1 MKAVQQGGPAMLVH
15 RCIVAYTF
23 GLFFLTLFP
32 SPLRAEET
40 RVLQDY
46 AQIYVNQFFKPDEN
60 LVLSE
65 AAEKKS
71 RALAY
76 YAFGRGLEARGRSA
90 EAIEAY
96 RRVLED
102 QPDQFFLARKTA
114 YLLARSGEQSEALA
128 LLEKSL
134 ANNPDEPYAHISLSE
149 FLLTYQ
155 ANDPA
160 GRQRAFDVIEKA
172 VKQFPDEP
180 AVYEHLVKLY
190 LSVDRREEA
199 RKLISEAA
207 ARENKSAA
215 YWLRLGRLAAQVW
228 AIRPGADPADS
239 EVVNKIYGKALDL
252 AGTDSGITE
261 QVADYYH
268 ATSQFD
274 RAISTYVQI
283 ITAEPDR
290 LDLREK
296 LARAY
301 GGKGD
306 GEKVLETLKEIVAI
320 DSQNADVHK
329 QIAGIYMR
337 TERFKEAIPHLQ
349 AALSITK
356 GSATEYGALG
366 RMMIE
371 SEEFEIS
378 VKFLKEAAYL
388 FPESPDFPFLLTF
401 SLGKLERW
409 EEAIKQFQ
417 ATIALSKDAQPQ
429 LLNEGFYFRYA
440 AAHERLGHFKEAA
453 EFFRKTMEL
462 IARNDPNGENVQF
475 TATVYNYLGYMWVE
489 NDMNLDEA
497 GELIKMAAQLQPESG
512 AIADSL
518 GWFYFKKGKFEES
531 RDELLRAESLIEE
544 MDAVILD
551 HIGQAFYQVGNKEK
565 AIDYLERA
573 VELEPTKEEYLARL
587 KEFRD
592 GTAKRLSP
600 AGAPAGSPP
609 PAEAPKA
616 GDKVS
621 TPSPDP
627 APAAPVSAPAPQE
640 AKPE

>member
-1 MKAVQQGGPAMLVH
+1 MKAVQQGGPIMLVH
-15 RCIVAYTF
+15 RCIVAYAPAF
-23 GLFFLTLFP
+23 FSLILFSSLA
-32 SPLRAEET
+32 RAEET
-40 RVLQDY
+40 RTLEDY
-46 AQIYVNQFFKPDEN
+46 AQVYVNQFFNPQEG

-65 AAEKKS
+65 KAQKKS
-71 RALAY
+71 QALAH
-76 YAFGRGLEARGRSA
+76 YAVGRGFEAQGRA
-90 EAIEAY
+90 QDAIDSY
-96 RRVLED
+96 TRVLEN

-114 YLLARSGEQSEALA
+114 YLLARSGEQGEALV

-134 ANNPDEPYAHISLSE
+134 VNNPGEPYAHISLSE
-149 FLLTYQ
+149 FLATYQ
-155 ANDPA
+155 ASDPV
-160 GRQRAFDVIEKA
+160 GRQRAFEVIEKA
-172 VKQFPDEP
+172 VTQFPDEP

-190 LSVDRREEA
+190 LSADRREDA
-199 RKLISEAA
+199 RKLITGAS
-207 ARENKSAA
+207 ARENKSPG

-228 AIRPGADPADS
+228 AIQQGTDPADAA
-239 EVVNKIYGKALDL
+239 VVNAIYAKALDF
-252 AGTDSGITE
+252 AGNDSSVIE

-274 RAISTYVQI
+274 RAIAAYVQI
-283 ITAEPDR
+283 IAAEPDR

-306 GEKVLETLKEIVAI
+306 GEKVLETLNEIVGI

-371 SEEFEIS
+371 SKEYEVS
-378 VKFLKEAAYL
+378 VKFLTEAAYL

-401 SLGKLERW
+401 SLGNLERW
-409 EEAIKQFQ
+409 DEAIVQFK
-417 ATIALSKDAQPQ
+417 ATVALSKEAQPQ

-440 AAHERLGHFKEAA
+440 AAHERLGNFKEA
-453 EFFRKTMEL
+453 EELFRKTMEL
-462 IARNDPNGENVQF
+462 IARNDPNGENVEF
-475 TATVYNYLGYMWVE
+475 TATVYNYLGYMWIE
-489 NDMNLDEA
+489 NDMNIDEA
-497 GELIKMAAQLQPESG
+497 GELIKTAAELQPDSG

-518 GWFYFKKGKFEES
+518 GWFYFKKGKFEQA
-531 RDELLRAESLIEE
+531 RDELIRAESLIEE
-544 MDAVILD
+544 IDAVILD
-551 HIGQAFYQVGNKEK
+551 HIGQAYYQVGEKDK
-565 AIDYLERA
+565 AIEYLEKA
-573 VELEPTKEEYLARL
+573 VELEPTKEEYTTRL

-592 GTAKRLSP
+592 GTAKRLTP
-600 AGAPAGSPP
+600 AGAAIDGPS

-616 GDKVS
+616 DAADEAAA
-621 TPSPDP
+621 PP
-627 APAAPVSAPAPQE
+627 APKE